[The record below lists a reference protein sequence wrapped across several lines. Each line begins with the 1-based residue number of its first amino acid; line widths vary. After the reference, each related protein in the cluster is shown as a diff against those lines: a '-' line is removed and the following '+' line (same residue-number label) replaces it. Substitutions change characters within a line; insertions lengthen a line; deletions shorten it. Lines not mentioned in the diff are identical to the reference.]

1 MNFLSHY
8 YFDRDKRPEFILGIA
23 IPDIAGNFSQHYNHN
38 YRNIDLSFFE
48 EPEKSLAEGIKQHY
62 LVDAIFHNAP
72 LFDEYCHNLKARI
85 MQTGWHD
92 KLPRLYF
99 IVHVLFELILDAYLI
114 HREPAIVNRYYQ
126 TIRSIDPEILK
137 THFSR
142 FSTMDLFVS
151 KIIANFIRF
160 SNHEFLRLYT
170 VDANLV
176 IGLKKISQGHFE
188 WQLNEKEEQEFAK
201 LIQTFRIEESPRF
214 HLVFDYVSNQLKQNI
229 L

>member
-1 MNFLSHY
+1 
-8 YFDRDKRPEFILGIA
+8 
-23 IPDIAGNFSQHYNHN
+23 
-38 YRNIDLSFFE
+38 
-48 EPEKSLAEGIKQHY
+48 
-62 LVDAIFHNAP
+62 
-72 LFDEYCHNLKARI
+72 
-85 MQTGWHD
+85 
-92 KLPRLYF
+92 
-99 IVHVLFELILDAYLI
+99 
-114 HREPAIVNRYYQ
+114 
-126 TIRSIDPEILK
+126 
-137 THFSR
+137 
-142 FSTMDLFVS
+142 MDLFVS